1 MQQRR
6 QLLQRLAL
14 PQELTQQTKW
24 ELQAEPVC
32 LLHLQ
37 GRLSLF
43 ATQLPGTGYLLHIL
57 PHLTDTLLHLRMD
70 ILHLLTGTLLHLI
83 LPTVAIHHI
92 APMAVQQGL
101 AEDVD
106 LREATPK
113 LKRRP

>member
-1 MQQRR
+1 M
-6 QLLQRLAL
+6 L
-14 PQELTQQTKW
+14 TKW

-32 LLHLQ
+32 LLLLQ

-43 ATQLPGTGYLLHIL
+43 ATQPPGTGYLRHIL

-70 ILHLLTGTLLHLI
+70 ILHLLTGTLLLI
-83 LPTVAIHHI
+83 LLTVAIRHI

-113 LKRRP
+113 LKRRT